1 MNYIDNLNYTD
12 NLRVSKTYKIRNTP
26 VGNVYIT
33 LSYNGDG
40 GIKEIFVRI
49 GKSKADFDNN
59 VFELQGFVN
68 GFSILVSKM
77 LQDGYD
83 INKILDSIQ
92 GINTGWSV
100 FRWKG
105 FSVKSLIDLIA
116 VVIKYDLGFFN
127 DAKDKLNNSAEY
139 CEFCR

>member
-1 MNYIDNLNYTD
+1 MNYTD
-12 NLRVSKTYKIRNTP
+12 NLRISKTYKIKNTP

-40 GIKEIFVRI
+40 SIKEIFVRI

-59 VFELQGFVN
+59 IFELQGFVN

-105 FSVKSLIDLIA
+105 FPVKSLIDLIA

-127 DAKDKLNNSAEY
+127 DAKDAKDKLNNSTEC
-139 CEFCR
+139 CEFCG